1 MRFFVALFV
10 LPKEQEVNTMK
21 TQRYG
26 LELEFTGIK
35 RGTAANSIANV
46 LGAQAQYV
54 GGGYSAYE
62 IKAADGRKWKVMYDS
77 SIRAESGADSTMN
90 SEYKCEFVTPICTY
104 ADIETIQEI
113 VRAIRRAGGKVNE
126 SCGIHVHIDASGH
139 TAKSLRN
146 LANIMASKE
155 TLLFKALE
163 VNPAR
168 YDRWCKKVDDNMLT
182 KLDSRKP
189 KTLEEVKRIWY
200 NGDTSRC
207 YQHYDNSRYHAL
219 NLHAVWQKG
228 TVEFRM
234 FNSTLHAGKV
244 KSYIQLCLAISAQAK
259 RQKGACRKETVS
271 TNPKYTF
278 RTWLIRLG
286 LNGDEYKTARLHL
299 LANLEGDIAFHD
311 GRRAA

>member
-1 MRFFVALFV
+1 
-10 LPKEQEVNTMK
+10 MK
-21 TQRYG
+21 TQRFG
-26 LELEFTGIK
+26 LEIEFTGIT
-35 RGTAANSIANV
+35 RGTAANAIAQQ
-46 LGAQAQYV
+46 LGTQAQFV
-54 GGGYSAYE
+54 GGGYDTYE
-62 IKAADGRKWKVMYDS
+62 IKTADGRKWKVMSDA
-77 SIRAESGADSTMN
+77 SIHAEN
-90 SEYKCEFVTPICTY
+90 SHGGMAGGEYRCEFVTPICTY
-104 ADIETIQEI
+104 ADIETVQEI

-126 SCGIHVHIDASGH
+126 SCGLHVHIDASGH

-163 VNPAR
+163 VNPSR
-168 YDRWCKKVDDNMLT
+168 YDKWCKKVDDNMLT

-207 YQHYDNSRYHAL
+207 YSHYDNSRYHAL

-244 KSYIQLCLAISAQAK
+244 KAYIQLCMAISAQAK
-259 RQKGACRKETVS
+259 RQNGACRKETTS

-286 LNGDEYKTARLHL
+286 MNGEEFKTARLHL

-311 GRRAA
+311 GRHAA